1 MKTVKPMKILK
12 AADKFLNNGQNMYL
26 PKDHPSYSVIE
37 ALLYTKNVSLD
48 GDVKVFDVIVESTGD
63 SDNDNVWIWL
73 ELDDGRDTSYSFTKA
88 EVKETLSRPTAYM
101 QILRNAM
108 IMLVEYDHLL
118 LNSEADIIVRGILTE
133 FGIVLS
139 SATLIVDILIDQ
151 ELVHVFLE
159 TLDSAGGTLR
169 KNYQFKVEFVSD
181 YERLV
186 NLKGDLHVLQTKFA
200 LA

>member
-1 MKTVKPMKILK
+1 MKPMKIMK
-12 AADKFLNNGQNMYL
+12 AADKFLNDGQNMYL
-26 PKDHPSYSVIE
+26 PKDHPSYLAIE
-37 ALLYTKNVSLD
+37 ALLYTKNVSLN
-48 GDVKVFDVIVESTGD
+48 GDVKVFDVIVD
-63 SDNDNVWIWL
+63 SSDGNVWIWL
-73 ELDDGRDTSYSFTKA
+73 ESGEDHRDASYSFTKA
-88 EVKETLSRPTAYM
+88 EVKELLSRPTAYM

-108 IMLVEYDHLL
+108 IMLAEVDHLL
-118 LNSEADIIVRGILTE
+118 LNSEADIIVRGILAE

-139 SATLIVDILIDQ
+139 SATLIVDILIDH

-159 TLDSAGGTLR
+159 TLDSTGGALR

>member
-1 MKTVKPMKILK
+1 MKPMKIMK

-26 PKDHPSYSVIE
+26 PKDHPSYSAIE

-48 GDVKVFDVIVESTGD
+48 GDVKVSDVIFEEDDT
-63 SDNDNVWIWL
+63 VWIWL
-73 ELDDGRDTSYSFTKA
+73 ELELDDRRDASYSFTKA
-88 EVKETLSRPTAYM
+88 EVKEILSRPTAYM
-101 QILRNAM
+101 QILRNAVT
-108 IMLVEYDHLL
+108 MLVEYDHLP

-139 SATLIVDILIDQ
+139 SATLIVDIRIDH

-159 TLDSAGGTLR
+159 TLDSTGGALR

>member
-1 MKTVKPMKILK
+1 MKPMKPMKIMK
-12 AADKFLNNGQNMYL
+12 AADKFLNDGQNIYL
-26 PKDHPSYSVIE
+26 PKDHPSYSAIE

-48 GDVKVFDVIVESTGD
+48 GDAKVFDVIVGTKGED
-63 SDNDNVWIWL
+63 VWIWL
-73 ELDDGRDTSYSFTKA
+73 ETGLDHRDASYSFTKA
-88 EVKETLSRPTAYM
+88 AVKEILSRPTSYM
-101 QILRNAM
+101 QVLRNAT

-118 LNSEADIIVRGILTE
+118 LNSDADIIVRGILTE

-139 SATLIVDILIDQ
+139 SATLIVDILIDH

-159 TLDSAGGTLR
+159 TIDSTGAALR
-169 KNYQFKVEFVSD
+169 KNHQFKVEFVSD

-186 NLKGDLHVLQTKFA
+186 HLKGDLHVLQTKFA